1 MPMNDV
7 QDNGRVVIV
16 GAGPVG
22 LWLACELRLAGTPA
36 VVLEGNRTPT
46 RHSKAL
52 GLHPRTVEV
61 LAMRGAEE
69 PFLAEGMRV
78 PAWHFGMLP
87 HRLDFRALD
96 TAFPFMLA
104 IPQTRTEALLSQR
117 AAGLGVEIHRG
128 HTVTALSQN
137 SEAVTLEVHGPD
149 GTYLDTASYVV
160 GCDGAGS
167 TVRKASGIDF
177 PGSDAHYHGFL
188 GDVTLDRPPAQPGT
202 TYHTEQGAL
211 VVAPIPGGRFRVTGF
226 DPAHQEPDAEL
237 TMAELRAVTERVTG
251 TDFGMRDPVWLSRF
265 GNATR
270 VASTYRAGRVLVA
283 GDAAHMHFP
292 AGGVGLNVGI
302 QDAMNLGW
310 KLAACL
316 QGRAGDDL
324 LDSYHL
330 ERHPV
335 GTALSELTLAQ
346 TELITTTSAE
356 GMALRA
362 WLSDT
367 IARQPA
373 FSRALA
379 VRLTALD
386 VAYPPASPGAHPLT
400 GARFPDMAEYLY
412 DGRAALL
419 NFGDRPLA
427 ETARRAAASG
437 VRLQHAAPPAADGW
451 SEVGAIML
459 RPDGHV
465 WWAGDRGAGLDAK
478 AAAAIADA
486 RVRF

>member
-1 MPMNDV
+1 MTAD
-7 QDNGRVVIV
+7 DNERVIVV

-22 LWLACELRLAGTPA
+22 LWLACELRLAGTPT
-36 VVLEGNRTPT
+36 VVLEGSQTPT
-46 RHSKAL
+46 RQAKAL
-52 GLHPRTVEV
+52 GIHPRTLEV
-61 LAMRGAEE
+61 LAMRGMEQ

-87 HRLDFRALD
+87 NRLGFQVLD

-104 IPQTRTEALLSQR
+104 IAQTRTEALLTQR
-117 AAGLGVEIHRG
+117 AAGLGVEIRRG

-137 SEAVTLEVHGPD
+137 SEAVTLEVRGPD
-149 GTYLDTASYVV
+149 GTYLDTAPYVV

-167 TVRKASGIDF
+167 TVRTAAGIDF
-177 PGSDAHYHGFL
+177 PGTEAHYYGFL
-188 GDVTLDRPPAQPGT
+188 GDVTLDQPPAHPGT

-211 VVAPIPGGRFRVTGF
+211 VIAPIPDGRFRVTGF
-226 DPAHQEPDAEL
+226 DPAHQEPGAEL
-237 TMAELRAVTERVTG
+237 TMAQLRTVTERVTG

-270 VASTYRAGRVLVA
+270 VASRYRADRVLLA

-316 QGRAGDDL
+316 QGRAGNDL
-324 LDSYHL
+324 LDSYHV

-362 WLSDT
+362 WLSET

-373 FSRALA
+373 FSHALA

-386 VAYPPASPGAHPLT
+386 VAYPSARPGAHPLT
-400 GARFPDMAEYLY
+400 GVRVPKMIERLR

-419 NFGDRPLA
+419 NFGDQPLA
-427 ETARRAAASG
+427 DTARQAPTYGVHLLDAVRPVAS
-437 VRLQHAAPPAADGW
+437 GW
-451 SEVGAIML
+451 SEVGAILL

-465 WWAGDRGAGLDAK
+465 WWAGDRGAHLDAH
-478 AAAAIADA
+478 AASAIADA
-486 RVRF
+486 QVRF